1 MKITSAKILS
11 LLTVFFL
18 MNAALYAQD
27 IIHKKNGQ
35 VIQARVVELGTGEI
49 KYRPFDQPDGPIYV
63 VEKESIVKII
73 FQDGHTEFYG
83 IARMD
88 ATELFEGQHKKNLK
102 VSFLGPLLGYTNIM
116 YEQNIKP
123 GRSWEAKACIIGLGR
138 QFNDHARG
146 FIGTVA
152 YKFYKKPTFYTD
164 DMKRTHLLQGAYVKP
179 EFFLGH
185 TTFDEYTYDYP
196 YYNAV
201 RKSKS
206 SATAGLMLNLG
217 KQWVFDDA
225 FVLDLS
231 AGIGYGTGQSRRSIY
246 TSSEA
251 GISGAVNFNIGWM
264 IK

>member
-138 QFNDHARG
+138 QFDDHARG

-179 EFFLGH
+179 EFFLGR
-185 TTFDEYTYDYP
+185 TTFDTYDYYDP
-196 YYNAV
+196 FNGK
-201 RKSKS
+201 RESQS
-206 SATAGLMLNLG
+206 STTAGLMLNLG

-231 AGIGYGTGQSRRSIY
+231 AGIGYGTGESRRSIY